1 MPNPTITSLH
11 GHMLGISTKDNTLY
25 SNRTQISQP
34 CVDAT
39 VTVGDEAA
47 NVRAI
52 TIQLK
57 TALGKDIDYAETVE
71 VLLFADAAKAAF
83 VTTGGST
90 GIEIG
95 TDGALLAV
103 VAKKYFLA
111 VSETDGDI
119 DLTWTDTGTEAAFIG
134 VRLPNGR
141 IVMGDQALTNAS

>member
-1 MPNPTITSLH
+1 MTDVVTSVH
-11 GHMLGISTKDNTLY
+11 GRKLGLGAKGELVANDI
-25 SNRTQISQP
+25 QISRP

-57 TALGKDIDYAETVE
+57 DAEGNDIDYVETVE
-71 VLLFADAAKAAF
+71 VIVFGDATKTAF

-90 GIEIG
+90 GIAIG

-111 VSETDGDI
+111 TSESDGDL

-141 IVMGDQALTNAS
+141 IVMGSQALTNT